1 MSSISVKPPIHPK
14 KQPPPTTI
22 QVNFNYTQ
30 SRSSLK
36 LLSLQIG
43 LKIKKTN
50 MKIGDKGTVTVK
62 VTKENCASAIGS
74 GALDV
79 FATPSMIALMEN
91 AACEA
96 IKQSLQEGESSVGT
110 QVNISHLKASPLNET
125 ITASAQLSN
134 IEGRKLTFKV
144 TAWDSNGTI
153 GEGTHERFIINVEK
167 FLSKLK

>member
-1 MSSISVKPPIHPK
+1 
-14 KQPPPTTI
+14 
-22 QVNFNYTQ
+22 
-30 SRSSLK
+30 
-36 LLSLQIG
+36 
-43 LKIKKTN
+43 

-96 IKQSLQEGESSVGT
+96 IKASLQPGESSVGT
-110 QVNISHLKASPLNET
+110 KVNISHLKASALEDT
-125 ITASAQLSN
+125 ITATATLTE
-134 IEGRKLTFKV
+134 IDGRRLVFEV
-144 TAWDSNGTI
+144 VANDSKGII
-153 GEGTHERFIINVEK
+153 GEGTHERFVINVEK

>member
-1 MSSISVKPPIHPK
+1 
-14 KQPPPTTI
+14 
-22 QVNFNYTQ
+22 
-30 SRSSLK
+30 
-36 LLSLQIG
+36 
-43 LKIKKTN
+43 

-96 IKQSLQEGESSVGT
+96 IKASLQPGESSVGT
-110 QVNISHLKASPLNET
+110 KVNISHLKASALEDT
-125 ITASAQLSN
+125 ITATAT
-134 IEGRKLTFKV
+134 LTEIDVRRLVFEV
-144 TAWDSNGTI
+144 VANDSKGVI
-153 GEGTHERFIINVEK
+153 GEGTHERFVINVEK

>member
-1 MSSISVKPPIHPK
+1 
-14 KQPPPTTI
+14 
-22 QVNFNYTQ
+22 
-30 SRSSLK
+30 
-36 LLSLQIG
+36 
-43 LKIKKTN
+43 

-96 IKQSLQEGESSVGT
+96 INASLQPGESSVGT
-110 QVNISHLKASPLNET
+110 KVNISHLKASALEDS
-125 ITASAQLSN
+125 ITATATLTE
-134 IEGRKLTFKV
+134 IDGRRLVFEV
-144 TAWDSNGTI
+144 VANDSKGII
-153 GEGTHERFIINVEK
+153 GEGRHERFVINVEK

>member
-1 MSSISVKPPIHPK
+1 
-14 KQPPPTTI
+14 
-22 QVNFNYTQ
+22 
-30 SRSSLK
+30 
-36 LLSLQIG
+36 
-43 LKIKKTN
+43 

-96 IKQSLQEGESSVGT
+96 INASLQPGESSVGT
-110 QVNISHLKASPLNET
+110 KVNISHLKASALEDT
-125 ITASAQLSN
+125 ITATATLTE
-134 IEGRKLTFKV
+134 IDGRRLVFEV
-144 TAWDSNGTI
+144 VANDSKGII

>member
-1 MSSISVKPPIHPK
+1 
-14 KQPPPTTI
+14 
-22 QVNFNYTQ
+22 
-30 SRSSLK
+30 
-36 LLSLQIG
+36 
-43 LKIKKTN
+43 

-96 IKQSLQEGESSVGT
+96 IKASLQPEESSVGT
-110 QVNISHLKASPLNET
+110 KVNISHLKASALEDT
-125 ITASAQLSN
+125 ITATATLTE
-134 IEGRKLTFKV
+134 IDGRRLVFEV
-144 TAWDSNGTI
+144 VANDSKGII
-153 GEGTHERFIINVEK
+153 GEGTHERFVINVEK

>member
-1 MSSISVKPPIHPK
+1 
-14 KQPPPTTI
+14 
-22 QVNFNYTQ
+22 
-30 SRSSLK
+30 
-36 LLSLQIG
+36 
-43 LKIKKTN
+43 

-96 IKQSLQEGESSVGT
+96 IKASLQPGESSVGT
-110 QVNISHLKASPLNET
+110 KVNISHLKASALEDT
-125 ITASAQLSN
+125 ITATATLTE
-134 IEGRKLTFKV
+134 IDGRRLIFEV
-144 TAWDSNGTI
+144 VANDSKGII
-153 GEGTHERFIINVEK
+153 GEGTHERFVINVEK

>member
-1 MSSISVKPPIHPK
+1 
-14 KQPPPTTI
+14 
-22 QVNFNYTQ
+22 
-30 SRSSLK
+30 
-36 LLSLQIG
+36 
-43 LKIKKTN
+43 

-96 IKQSLQEGESSVGT
+96 IKASLQPGESSVGT
-110 QVNISHLKASPLNET
+110 KVNISHLKASALEDT
-125 ITASAQLSN
+125 ITATATLTE
-134 IEGRKLTFKV
+134 IDGRILVFEV
-144 TAWDSNGTI
+144 VANDSKGII
-153 GEGTHERFIINVEK
+153 GEGTHERFIINAEK

>member
-1 MSSISVKPPIHPK
+1 
-14 KQPPPTTI
+14 
-22 QVNFNYTQ
+22 
-30 SRSSLK
+30 
-36 LLSLQIG
+36 
-43 LKIKKTN
+43 

-96 IKQSLQEGESSVGT
+96 IKASLQPGESSVGT
-110 QVNISHLKASPLNET
+110 KVNISHLKASALEDI
-125 ITASAQLSN
+125 ITATATLTE
-134 IEGRKLTFKV
+134 IDGRRLVFEV
-144 TAWDSNGTI
+144 VANDSKGII

>member
-1 MSSISVKPPIHPK
+1 
-14 KQPPPTTI
+14 
-22 QVNFNYTQ
+22 
-30 SRSSLK
+30 
-36 LLSLQIG
+36 
-43 LKIKKTN
+43 

-96 IKQSLQEGESSVGT
+96 IKASLQPGESSVGT
-110 QVNISHLKASPLNET
+110 KVNISHLKASALEDT
-125 ITASAQLSN
+125 ITATATLTE
-134 IEGRKLTFKV
+134 IDGRRLVFEV
-144 TAWDSNGTI
+144 VANDSKGII
-153 GEGTHERFIINVEK
+153 GEGSHERFVINVEK

>member
-1 MSSISVKPPIHPK
+1 
-14 KQPPPTTI
+14 
-22 QVNFNYTQ
+22 
-30 SRSSLK
+30 
-36 LLSLQIG
+36 
-43 LKIKKTN
+43 

-96 IKQSLQEGESSVGT
+96 IKVSLQPGESSVGT
-110 QVNISHLKASPLNET
+110 KVNISHLKASALEDT
-125 ITASAQLSN
+125 ITATATLTE
-134 IEGRKLTFKV
+134 IDGRRLVFEV
-144 TAWDSNGTI
+144 VANDSKGII
-153 GEGTHERFIINVEK
+153 GEGTHERFVINVEK

>member
-1 MSSISVKPPIHPK
+1 
-14 KQPPPTTI
+14 
-22 QVNFNYTQ
+22 
-30 SRSSLK
+30 
-36 LLSLQIG
+36 
-43 LKIKKTN
+43 

-96 IKQSLQEGESSVGT
+96 IKASLQPGESSVGT
-110 QVNISHLKASPLNET
+110 KVNISHLKASALEDT
-125 ITASAQLSN
+125 ITATATLTE
-134 IEGRKLTFKV
+134 IDGRRLVFEV
-144 TAWDSNGTI
+144 VANDSKGVI
-153 GEGTHERFIINVEK
+153 GEGTHERFVINVEK

>member
-1 MSSISVKPPIHPK
+1 
-14 KQPPPTTI
+14 
-22 QVNFNYTQ
+22 
-30 SRSSLK
+30 
-36 LLSLQIG
+36 
-43 LKIKKTN
+43 

-96 IKQSLQEGESSVGT
+96 INASLQPGESSVGT
-110 QVNISHLKASPLNET
+110 KVNISHLKASALEDT
-125 ITASAQLSN
+125 ITATATLTE
-134 IEGRKLTFKV
+134 IDGRRLVFEV
-144 TAWDSNGTI
+144 VANDSKGVI
-153 GEGTHERFIINVEK
+153 GEGTHERFVINVEK

>member
-1 MSSISVKPPIHPK
+1 
-14 KQPPPTTI
+14 
-22 QVNFNYTQ
+22 
-30 SRSSLK
+30 
-36 LLSLQIG
+36 
-43 LKIKKTN
+43 

-96 IKQSLQEGESSVGT
+96 IKASLQPGESSVGT
-110 QVNISHLKASPLNET
+110 KVNISHLKASALEDT
-125 ITASAQLSN
+125 IIATATLTE
-134 IEGRKLTFKV
+134 IDGRRLVFEV
-144 TAWDSNGTI
+144 VANDSKGII
-153 GEGTHERFIINVEK
+153 GEGTHERFVINVEK

>member
-1 MSSISVKPPIHPK
+1 
-14 KQPPPTTI
+14 
-22 QVNFNYTQ
+22 
-30 SRSSLK
+30 
-36 LLSLQIG
+36 
-43 LKIKKTN
+43 

-96 IKQSLQEGESSVGT
+96 IKASLQPGESSVGT
-110 QVNISHLKASPLNET
+110 KVNISHLKASALEDT
-125 ITASAQLSN
+125 ITATATLTE
-134 IEGRKLTFKV
+134 IDGRRLVFEV
-144 TAWDSNGTI
+144 VANDSKGII
-153 GEGTHERFIINVEK
+153 GEGTHERFIINIEK